1 LIINTCKNNKFGHFG
16 HVAIE
21 VRASADKQALQL
33 KLTAERRAESAADQA
48 LDLAMK
54 TQQISH
60 KNSQVKLYI
69 DYSNFKLIMS

>member
-1 LIINTCKNNKFGHFG
+1 
-16 HVAIE
+16 

-60 KNSQVKLYI
+60 KKSQVKLYI